1 MRSRDSSRASFSS
14 VGGWLFSRGVGDQ
27 DAVPPR
33 ATQPAGNRPLSHCIA
48 DTTIFPNCNSAIA
61 GLAPANHNN
70 ATFGPPNGRLNA
82 NDSRMQQVS
91 YAHGKVW
98 GALDTAV
105 TIDGEARAGIAYYV
119 INPHSGSLVLQGQA
133 GLAHTDLTYPA
144 VGVLPNGR
152 GVIAFTLTGDND
164 YPSASYAGLDAIV
177 GLGDIHTAAGVG
189 LWDGFTSYVTFGS
202 GRPRWGDYGAAAVDG
217 SSIWI
222 GSEYVAQTCDYLTYH
237 ADPTCG
243 SARPTGQLVD
253 AYQQTHTVMDPPQP
267 R

>member
-1 MRSRDSSRASFSS
+1 

-33 ATQPAGNRPLSHCIA
+33 ATQPAGNRPLSQCIA
-48 DTTIFPNCNSAIA
+48 DTTLFPNCNSAIA
-61 GLAPANHNN
+61 GLATANHNN
-70 ATFGPPNGRLNA
+70 ATFGPPNCRLNA

-91 YAHGKVW
+91 YANGKVW

-105 TIDGEARAGIAYYV
+105 TIDGEARAGIAYYI

-144 VGVLPNGR
+144 VGALPNGR

-177 GLGDIHTAAGVG
+177 GLGDIHNAAAGAG
-189 LWDGFTSYVTFGS
+189 PWDGFTLALLS
-202 GRPRWGDYGAAAVDG
+202 GIRGRAAA
-217 SSIWI
+217 
-222 GSEYVAQTCDYLTYH
+222 ERK
-237 ADPTCG
+237 
-243 SARPTGQLVD
+243 AR
-253 AYQQTHTVMDPPQP
+253 
-267 R
+267 